1 MILRARSPRPRQVA
15 ALLVAPG
22 IDLARLNDDLWAAD
36 ALGVLPYALVPVS
49 RPRPRIS
56 TIAAR
61 LRGGLASPSGGGFAS
76 HGEYRS

>member
-1 MILRARSPRPRQVA
+1 MIPRARSPRPRQVA

-56 TIAAR
+56 MVASR
-61 LRGGLASPSGGGFAS
+61 LRRGLASPSGGGFAS
-76 HGEYRS
+76 RGEYRS